1 MRSEDQNICYN
12 TQSHDV
18 MAGLVPA
25 IHVFA
30 HLNKEKTWMPGTRP
44 GMTNSVVWQ
53 PLYKQTALPH
63 RSLCELKTLEAVQ
76 FFLDATLQEPAWLL
90 ADPRPFLHQQLLR
103 LAIGFQINR
112 RDDLIAN
119 QHR

>member
-1 MRSEDQNICYN
+1 
-12 TQSHDV
+12 
-18 MAGLVPA
+18 MAGLVPT

-44 GMTNSVVWQ
+44 GMTK
-53 PLYKQTALPH
+53 Y
-63 RSLCELKTLEAVQ
+63 SLRELKTLEAVQ

-119 QHR
+119 QHRQREIAEHPLLLGYIGLEA